1 MSATDQTTF
10 LVKYGRQT
18 ITINIDPE
26 FKSLIAPLSDL
37 EFNQL
42 KENIRTDVDGVR
54 EPLAVWAFGSCD
66 EEGQPTYVLLDGHHR
81 YRAWKELSDEG
92 EVLHALRIFTP
103 IIGDTRDAA
112 LLWIEENQIGR
123 RNLTDDQRAVIW
135 ESIRERR
142 SAIASKEGAAKAR
155 AAKVD
160 SAKTTETEAPST
172 PAKRDTRKEVAR
184 ESGLPESKL
193 RTVARLKKENPTLVH
208 EVRSGRTTLREATKQ
223 SKPASKPTPAPT
235 ILTVKELLD
244 WNNAPEFH
252 DGLCDI
258 SPTFGSD
265 EQVDLTILAL
275 DPITAKKLVDY
286 YLELKKA
293 RPVEPPPVAPTP
305 MASLAE
311 ALQRKKRTPE
321 QKEAVVDPVD
331 IATMDITA
339 IRLTPEYAAWNDNDV
354 PMPPEM
360 TSRYQQLCA
369 ELRAASTCTAICKN
383 GKHCA
388 IFHSIKDGLCPIH
401 DPKRTAE
408 RAVIKTKQ
416 DLLSGFENAY
426 NDLLLAIEFPEADD
440 AVGRK
445 PTPEEKRTAF
455 QQTCAKFNVSHE
467 EGLQILTDQ
476 FSSTEDLTIL
486 RKATTEERS
495 A

>member
-66 EEGQPTYVLLDGHHR
+66 EEGQPTYLLLDGHHR

-172 PAKRDTRKEVAR
+172 PAKRDTREEVAI

-193 RTVARLKKENPTLVH
+193 RAVAKLKKVRRALVQD
-208 EVRSGRTTLREATKQ
+208 VRAGQITLRQATKQ
-223 SKPASKPTPAPT
+223 AKTAIAPKPQPSPAPQPIVDAEFADVLPHAEAPVKNYVLT
-235 ILTVKELLD
+235 FYAIRHKATGYFVQQGPCLFTGDESWSVVDSLRLAHTLVDDPEGASLQMQLGWAIKELGQRTANRKHHYKPEDFELVEVRAGYTVK
-244 WNNAPEFH
+244 PV
-252 DGLCDI
+252 G
-258 SPTFGSD
+258 
-265 EQVDLTILAL
+265 
-275 DPITAKKLVDY
+275 TAKEHTDD
-286 YLELKKA
+286 
-293 RPVEPPPVAPTP
+293 RR
-305 MASLAE
+305 
-311 ALQRKKRTPE
+311 QR
-321 QKEAVVDPVD
+321 Q
-331 IATMDITA
+331 
-339 IRLTPEYAAWNDNDV
+339 IRA
-354 PMPPEM
+354 MPPQ
-360 TSRYQQLCA
+360 S
-369 ELRAASTCTAICKN
+369 
-383 GKHCA
+383 
-388 IFHSIKDGLCPIH
+388 SIEI
-401 DPKRTAE
+401 
-408 RAVIKTKQ
+408 
-416 DLLSGFENAY
+416 
-426 NDLLLAIEFPEADD
+426 
-440 AVGRK
+440 
-445 PTPEEKRTAF
+445 
-455 QQTCAKFNVSHE
+455 VSKE
-467 EGLQILTDQ
+467 
-476 FSSTEDLTIL
+476 
-486 RKATTEERS
+486 
-495 A
+495 